1 MKISKKYKPLFD
13 IHLVEEKLKQSNLK
27 NREYWE
33 ALSEVTTFVVTG
45 GRFTGKTF
53 TVGLSVADATVN
65 HEHRCLFTRYTMK
78 SAEKSVIPAY
88 LNRVEALDY
97 LPYVKATRDSV
108 VCTHNR
114 GRVDFAG
121 FKNSAGNQTA
131 NLKSLED
138 YSILVLEEFE
148 EFTNWDDV
156 EKVILSIRD
165 KKTIIIIVMNPA
177 TKNHIAWQQFFQS
190 RGVPAGFNGIKDDVC
205 YIHTT
210 YLDLGEDI
218 ISPKIWKQYEASRKI
233 YEEVEAI
240 PKEERTK
247 RCSQNDIR
255 IWKFYK
261 YTVLGGWK
269 EEADGLVYE
278 NWTMFDE
285 WPEDEDVR
293 IFGLDWGH
301 KPDPTVLVEVRLK
314 GKDMYVKE
322 HIRQNEILNTDLAA
336 LIKTV
341 IGDEEEYIVADTNP
355 QQIAEMAAL
364 GVYMMKVNKHYGGSK
379 PDKMRGIRK
388 IQDKNLHIHKDSTEL
403 HRELRNYHTIVVTN
417 SKGETKPH
425 VVDKD
430 DHGLD
435 AMLYAGTRYQV

>member
-1 MKISKKYKPLFD
+1 MKISKKYKPLFSA
-13 IHLVEEKLKQSNLK
+13 VRGELKDVHTVIL
-27 NREYWE
+27 
-33 ALSEVTTFVVTG
+33 TG
-45 GRFTGKTF
+45 GRDSGKSFTASLALCTG
-53 TVGLSVADATVN
+53 VYENN
-65 HEHRCLFTRYTMK
+65 HRVLYTRYTLT
-78 SAEKSVIPAY
+78 SASDSIIPDFNEKISL
-88 LNRVEALDY
+88 LNLDSY
-97 LPYVKATRDSV
+97 FHVTKDRIIANHNNGKV
-108 VCTHNR
+108 V
-114 GRVDFAG
+114 FKG
-121 FKNSAGNQTA
+121 FKTSAGNQTA
-131 NLKSLED
+131 NLKSLKD
-138 YSILVLEEFE
+138 FSILVCEEAE
-148 EFTNWDDV
+148 EYPSYEEWD
-156 EKVILSIRD
+156 KVQLSIRATD
-165 KKTIIIIVMNPA
+165 VNALNVLILNPTTKTHWVYDE
-177 TKNHIAWQQFFQS
+177 FF
-190 RGVPAGFNGIKDDVC
+190 RKNGIPDGYNGVKNGVL

-210 YLDLGEDI
+210 YRDLGKKFI
-218 ISPKIWKQYEASRKI
+218 APKNWAKYEAARSI
-233 YEEVEAI
+233 YERLI
-240 PKEERTK
+240 KLDPSERK
-247 RCSQNDIR
+247 KCDRDEIR
-255 IWKFYK
+255 AFKYYK

-341 IGDEEEYIVADTNP
+341 IGDDEEYIVADTNP